1 MESAPRS
8 GVASAIVMAFLALGV
23 VYGDIGTSPIYTF
36 SAIFHEGAPADPR
49 VVLGAMST
57 IFWTLTSIVLVKY
70 ALVTLA
76 ADDHGEGGLVALYAL
91 ISSTR
96 VFYIHHWFIFWTL
109 AIFTRFNHPLSVIAL
124 GLCIGIFVQ
133 GAAAYGADN
142 VAFI

>member
-1 MESAPRS
+1 MPARPQLNANQLESQAQQALAPRIW
-8 GVASAIVMAFLALGV
+8 ALIAIVGAFVLVL
-23 VYGDIGTSPIYTF
+23 
-36 SAIFHEGAPADPR
+36 
-49 VVLGAMST
+49 VVLHIYLAYRYSIGYM
-57 IFWTLTSIVLVKY
+57 IIYLTSLV
-70 ALVTLA
+70 AIASVI
-76 ADDHGEGGLVALYAL
+76 VALYAL